1 MSNQITEA
9 FVQEFGNTYQHLA
22 QQMPSRLES
31 CVTVESG
38 IVGMS
43 KSINRLGLQVATK
56 RTTRHGDT
64 PINDTPHSTRYLD
77 LDDYEVGDMVDDQ
90 DKIRLLVD
98 PTSDYTKAM
107 VSAHNR
113 TKDDI
118 VLSAMG
124 GAARSAASS
133 SVALTAG
140 QTILVGGTGLTKA
153 KLLQAKALFRTNEA
167 DEENGEELF
176 IAYGSVQMTDIL
188 ADTTFTSA
196 DYLAMNMLQTGTLK
210 GKWMGFT
217 WIPTQR
223 CPKAS
228 TTRTIYAWAK
238 SGVCLGIGQNIV
250 TRVGEDPSKSF
261 NTRVYAKQSLGAVRI
276 EEAKVVAIQCNE
288 P

>member
-9 FVQEFGNTYQHLA
+9 FVQEFGNTYKHLA

-31 CVTVESG
+31 AVVVESG

-56 RTTRHGDT
+56 RVTRHGDT

-107 VSAHNR
+107 VAAHNR

-118 VLSAMG
+118 LIAAMG
-124 GAARSAASS
+124 GAARSAASTT
-133 SVALTAG
+133 VALGAG
-140 QTILVGGTGLTKA
+140 QTIVVGGTGLTKT
-153 KLLQAKALFRTNEA
+153 KLLQAKALFRANEA
-167 DEENGEELF
+167 DEENGEELY

-196 DYLAMNMLQTGTLK
+196 DYMAMQMLQTGTLK
-210 GKWMGFT
+210 GQWMGFN

-223 CPKAS
+223 LPKSGA
-228 TTRTIYAWAK
+228 TRTIYAWAK
-238 SGVCLGIGQNIV
+238 SGVALGIGQNIV

-261 NTRVYAKQSLGAVRI
+261 NTRIYAKQSLGSVRI
-276 EEAKVVAIQCNE
+276 EESKVVAINCNE
-288 P
+288 A